1 MRLWLNEQEVT
12 GLCTRAVVEKS
23 LDGAGASGEF
33 QLVCAPADSRLP
45 RLDPDCGQ
53 WVRAEDGGELLFSGR
68 VEQVS
73 YMAESLQLTLLC
85 YDPVSLLAKNH
96 GRGPYR
102 GAPAEITRQLCRE
115 CGLEPGDIWEGDGE
129 EVQLVAACE
138 RSCYR
143 MVCNLYEDRCL
154 LEYREGKVHL
164 SPWGNSR
171 AVVESG
177 RLIAL
182 TARNTAADSV
192 TRVQVYGGGKLVA
205 EAVDEQTE
213 ARLGRRC
220 RTEYLSLGKETA
232 EIQAQAGLTGI
243 ARQARLTLAGRSLVK
258 CGQLVTL
265 DKPLMGVYGEY
276 LVRQVCWRW
285 ERGRVTTE
293 LGVESL

>member
-1 MRLWLNEQEVT
+1 M
-12 GLCTRAVVEKS
+12 CPPK
-23 LDGAGASGEF
+23 
-33 QLVCAPADSRLP
+33 QL
-45 RLDPDCGQ
+45 
-53 WVRAEDGGELLFSGR
+53 
-68 VEQVS
+68 
-73 YMAESLQLTLLC
+73 
-85 YDPVSLLAKNH
+85 
-96 GRGPYR
+96 
-102 GAPAEITRQLCRE
+102 
-115 CGLEPGDIWEGDGE
+115 
-129 EVQLVAACE
+129 
-138 RSCYR
+138 
-143 MVCNLYEDRCL
+143 
-154 LEYREGKVHL
+154 
-164 SPWGNSR
+164 
-171 AVVESG
+171 
-177 RLIAL
+177 
-182 TARNTAADSV
+182 
-192 TRVQVYGGGKLVA
+192 